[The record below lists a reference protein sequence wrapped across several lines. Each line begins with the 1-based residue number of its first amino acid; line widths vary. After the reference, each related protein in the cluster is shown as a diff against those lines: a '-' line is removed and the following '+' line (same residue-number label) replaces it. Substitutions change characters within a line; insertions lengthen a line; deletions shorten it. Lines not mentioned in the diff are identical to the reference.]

1 MKLGIKKLEYRHK
14 DATAAPWEQ
23 LKIVQL
29 SCTLSEEWTEEPAG
43 KVSTVTIQADLRH
56 SSGLHDGMLRELAK
70 NQHHYRVTDMN
81 GYLYIIG
88 TADYLPRL
96 AHQRSIAK
104 LNPNGYKIKITYR
117 SPGGLTASNS

>member
-14 DATAAPWEQ
+14 DATGEWTQ
-23 LKIVQL
+23 LKIVEL
-29 SCTLSEEWTEEPAG
+29 SATLSEDWKEEPAG
-43 KVSTVTIQADLRH
+43 MVSEVTVQAELRY
-56 SSGLHDGMLRELAK
+56 SSGQNDELLHDLLLNRS
-70 NQHHYRVTDMN
+70 HYRITDMN

-96 AHQRSIAK
+96 TYQRSIAK

-117 SPGGLTASNS
+117 SPDGLTASNS